1 MTGRGRP
8 FVFPRADDRSP
19 SDPHT
24 FCPRK
29 SIIGLYNQAHG
40 TSRKH
45 MSLEI
50 ERWFEA
56 EARHQNWIDVRFSDD
71 GATLT
76 AHLVHAR
83 GIEPQAAENDPQ
95 ADNVMPLIRRRHPL

>member
-1 MTGRGRP
+1 MAVQGRP

-19 SDPHT
+19 SDPHY

-29 SIIGLYNQAHG
+29 TIVGLYNQANG
-40 TSRKH
+40 TGRER

-50 ERWFEA
+50 EQWFEA
-56 EARHQNWIDVRFSDD
+56 EARRNKWIDVRFTSD

-83 GIEPQAAENDPQ
+83 GIDPKATEELPEN
-95 ADNVMPLIRRRHPL
+95 VRPLPTAKRIRRS